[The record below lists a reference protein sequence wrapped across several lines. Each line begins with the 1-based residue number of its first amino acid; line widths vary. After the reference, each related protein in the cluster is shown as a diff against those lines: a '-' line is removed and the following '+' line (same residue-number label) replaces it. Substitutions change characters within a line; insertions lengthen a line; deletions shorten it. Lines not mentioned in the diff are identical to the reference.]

1 MKRAFLIIWVVIVSF
16 GVAGNLSAQ
25 ESLIETV
32 ANGCKTEIETYCK
45 DCHAGRG
52 ADPGLPLCV

>member
-1 MKRAFLIIWVVIVSF
+1 MKHVFLIILVFIVSF

-32 ANGCKTEIETYCK
+32 ANGCKTELETY
-45 DCHAGRG
+45 
-52 ADPGLPLCV
+52 